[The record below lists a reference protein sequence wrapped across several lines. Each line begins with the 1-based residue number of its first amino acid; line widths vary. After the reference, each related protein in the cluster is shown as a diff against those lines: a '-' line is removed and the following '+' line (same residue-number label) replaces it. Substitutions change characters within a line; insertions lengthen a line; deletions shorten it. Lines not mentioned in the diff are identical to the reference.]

1 EKEMPYET
9 LKPFLLKAAK
19 KGDGLYEISG
29 DNQAWHFGTSFDGA
43 EKDDLEEILELY
55 NFTPE
60 QQDKFK
66 DYFYD
71 NLTFDF
77 DEFKKDYKEKY
88 IDEITEIIEQ
98 SKSYKD
104 LQKQLLDYQEKILTE
119 DLQDF
124 IEDRIIDAEGRAIAQ
139 LEKEY
144 KTTFT
149 KK

>member
-1 EKEMPYET
+1 MSFEFDGVDHFNLRLGNLTDAGWYWSGDEKDLVGFFVRAFTGFEYSEKFIKEIEKEMPYET

-29 DNQAWHFGTSFDGA
+29 DNQAWHFGTTFDGA

-77 DEFKKDYKEKY
+77 DDFKKDYKEKY
-88 IDEITEIIEQ
+88 IDEIT
-98 SKSYKD
+98 
-104 LQKQLLDYQEKILTE
+104 
-119 DLQDF
+119 
-124 IEDRIIDAEGRAIAQ
+124 
-139 LEKEY
+139 
-144 KTTFT
+144 
-149 KK
+149 